1 MKRTMQEIMERAIGE
16 MREALAQEAD
26 EGEAGYWDPDA
37 WEEEVIRFTRHLGQ
51 RMVQTWAEVRAEQAK
66 AQAPFCPGCGGR
78 RHLHR
83 WQPLRWLSVFG
94 PIEVSAPYLRC
105 PKERPPAAGHRP
117 FQELTGLKCRGKSL
131 ALQRALT
138 DFGAEKSLS
147 RPAGNCGNTMEW
159 SCTAAASGKWS

>member
-66 AQAPFCPGCGGR
+66 GSGPFCPGCGGR

-105 PKERPPAAGHRP
+105 PKERPPAAGSPAFSGVDRLEVP
-117 FQELTGLKCRGKSL
+117 GQVLGLAAGLDRLWGGKV
-131 ALQRALT
+131 
-138 DFGAEKSLS
+138 F
-147 RPAGNCGNTMEW
+147 
-159 SCTAAASGKWS
+159 